1 MVNAAFKLLW
11 NVAILIL
18 CAWSPATVAQSAA
31 PAAAP
36 NSGSSAVR
44 IIDSFT
50 VVDGNKLRSFP
61 TKSTVAFP
69 NDPDQGPIWVVL
81 SYTAQLIDPLK
92 DGVMMLEVSPEGV
105 PLVSMDSFSQF
116 ESQHMTPYLIEGVAP
131 IISLVPVVAGV
142 PPILSQDDI
151 KQKMSAED
159 LARYNATF
167 KDPQRLLQLVR
178 TNTFVVPKSRGARL
192 LFTLSKIE
200 NMNFGTLQVIVG
212 QGEIPQELVG
222 YIEGRN
228 GSWYYRYRYMLA
240 FIAGVI
246 VLGFGVRRFFS
257 R

>member
-1 MVNAAFKLLW
+1 MFNRSGCGLIKT
-11 NVAILIL
+11 AILL
-18 CAWSPATVAQSAA
+18 VSLLASLLPSFAASAQ
-31 PAAAP
+31 
-36 NSGSSAVR
+36 NNMR

-50 VVDGNKLRSFP
+50 VVDANKLRSFP
-61 TKSTVAFP
+61 AKSTVAFP
-69 NDPDQGPIWVVL
+69 NDPEKGPIWVVL
-81 SYTAQLIDPLK
+81 SYTGQLVDPLK
-92 DGVMMLEVSPEGV
+92 DGLMVLEVSPEGV

-116 ESQHMTPYLIEGVAP
+116 ESQHMTPYLIDGVAP
-131 IISLVPVVAGV
+131 MISLVPVVAGV
-142 PPILSQDDI
+142 PPIMSQSEI
-151 KQKMSAED
+151 MQKMSPEE
-159 LARYNATF
+159 LARYKATF
-167 KDPQRLLQLVR
+167 TDPQRLLQLIR

-212 QGEIPQELVG
+212 QGDIPQELVG

-228 GSWYYRYRYMLA
+228 GSWTYRYRYMLA